1 MDISKLTRDAD
12 AIKRAIHHDKKGSV
26 AVAKEPLKIYMPKR
40 WLEGAMASLD
50 DKLNTLCCLGVV
62 VGDKWAKLEANTIIE
77 LLPHNV
83 NELTIEGEVYFE
95 LSYEAGDIISPN
107 TNAVVKDQLV
117 YHVYYNFESM
127 GKTPWY
133 VKHTDLPQIYD
144 TSEYHAGVSLHANHA
159 ILEAF
164 SASRMR
170 DPNDLTKYFR
180 YSINSQEE
188 YLNKVAAIIPLNSVE
203 LGADTTISKLIG
215 SNLEE
220 GIQSAMSTE
229 TQTAEDMDLLLR
241 A

>member
-1 MDISKLTRDAD
+1 MDISKLRRDPTV
-12 AIKRAIHHDKKGSV
+12 IKRAIHHDKKASV

-50 DKLNTLCCLGVV
+50 DKLNTLCILGVV
-62 VGDKWAKLEANTIIE
+62 VGDVWGKMEANTIIE
-77 LLPHNV
+77 LLPHSV

-107 TNAVVKDQLV
+107 TNAVMKDQLV
-117 YHVYYNFESM
+117 YHVYYHFESM

-144 TSEYHAGVSLHANHA
+144 TAGHHAGVNLHANHA

-180 YSINSQEE
+180 YTVNSQAE
-188 YLNKVAAIIPLNSVE
+188 YLEKAAAIIPLNSVE

-215 SNLEE
+215 ANLEE
-220 GIQSAMSTE
+220 GIQSSMSTE
-229 TQTAEDMDLLLR
+229 TTTSEDMDLLLR